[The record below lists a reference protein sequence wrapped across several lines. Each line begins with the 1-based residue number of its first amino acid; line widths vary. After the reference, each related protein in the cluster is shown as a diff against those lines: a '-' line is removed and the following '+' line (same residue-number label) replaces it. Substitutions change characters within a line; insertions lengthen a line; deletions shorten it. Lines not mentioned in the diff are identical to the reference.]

1 MNLFRTGKDRV
12 ALSLCL
18 FWSLM
23 AGWSAPS
30 PVHGDTTHFSALL
43 ATLAPHILPYDSE
56 ADLAPLMQWTEKKR
70 FVLLGEA
77 THGTAEFYLL
87 RAAITRRLILE
98 NNFTVIA
105 LEASYP
111 RTLRLDAYINGA
123 DLSLAQA
130 LTGFRLYPAWMWR
143 NHEFIRLLR
152 WLRQHNAA
160 VTLPAKRVRLFG
172 LDLYGMYDAV
182 SSLKENIFVLDRQ
195 MWQQVTQR
203 LACFDGFGGTA
214 LVYGDIVAQD
224 PTRSCRASVAGL
236 AGDVARMVLPFVE
249 QNPHAAPFAANALQN
264 ARVVET
270 GEEYF
275 RLARQGDADG
285 SWNLRDRFMTDAMET
300 ASWFFDQDTT
310 GAKVVLWAHNSHIGD
325 ISATSMGTAG
335 QTSIGRLTWER
346 FKDLSFL
353 VGFLT
358 AQGTVAASSSWDG
371 EARKMSLAVPPATS
385 LEHLLSRMDTPVF
398 YFHTLA
404 AADLVGALMTPRLQ
418 RFIGVQYYPMEET
431 RYHYSETVVPGQYD
445 AVFFIKNTR
454 AVTPVDTGPG
464 WQ

>member
-1 MNLFRTGKDRV
+1 
-12 ALSLCL
+12 
-18 FWSLM
+18 M
-23 AGWSAPS
+23 AGWSAPPS
-30 PVHGDTTHFSALL
+30 VQGDTTHSSALL
-43 ATLAPHILPYDSE
+43 ATLARHILPYDSE
-56 ADLAPLMQWTEKKR
+56 SDLTALMQWTEKAR

-98 NNFTVIA
+98 KNFTVIA

-123 DLSLAQA
+123 DLSLEDA
-130 LTGFRLYPAWMWR
+130 LMGFRLYPAWMWR
-143 NHEFIRLLR
+143 NQEFIRLLR

-160 VTLPAKRVRLFG
+160 VTEPAKRVHLFG
-172 LDLYGMYDAV
+172 LDLYGMYDAI
-182 SSLKENIFVLDRQ
+182 SGLKENTFVLDRR
-195 MWQQVTQR
+195 MWQQVTRR
-203 LACFDGFGGTA
+203 LSCFDGFGDTA
-214 LVYGDIVAQD
+214 LLYGDTVAQE
-224 PTRSCRASVAGL
+224 PTRSCRANVAGL
-236 AGDVARMVLPFVE
+236 AGDVARMALPFVE

-285 SWNLRDRFMTDAMET
+285 SWNLRDRFMADAMET

-310 GAKVVLWAHNSHIGD
+310 GAKVILWAHNSHVGD
-325 ISATSMGTAG
+325 IAATSMGVAG
-335 QTSIGRLTWER
+335 QVSIGHLAWQR
-346 FKDLSFL
+346 FKDRSFL

-358 AQGTVAASSSWDG
+358 AQGTVAASSSWGG
-371 EARKMSLAVPPATS
+371 EARKMTLAAPPATS

-398 YFHTLA
+398 YFHTQA
-404 AADLVGALMTPRLQ
+404 AADLVDALMTPRLQ
-418 RFIGVQYYPMEET
+418 RFIGVQYYPMEEK
-431 RYHYSETVVPGQYD
+431 RYHYSETVMPGQYD
-445 AVFFIKNTR
+445 AVFFIKNTQ

>member
-1 MNLFRTGKDRV
+1 MNLFLTKKKRA

-23 AGWSAPS
+23 AGWGAPPS
-30 PVHGDTTHFSALL
+30 VRGDTTRSSALI
-43 ATLAPHILPYDSE
+43 APHILPYNSE
-56 ADLAPLMQWTEKKR
+56 PDLADLMRWTEKAR

-98 NNFTVIA
+98 HNFTVIA

-123 DLSLAQA
+123 DLSLDQA
-130 LTGFRLYPAWMWR
+130 LAGFRLYPAWLWR

-152 WLRQHNAA
+152 WLRRHNAA
-160 VTLPAKRVRLFG
+160 VTQPAKKVRLFG
-172 LDLYGMYDAV
+172 LDLYGMYDAI
-182 SSLKENIFVLDRQ
+182 SGLKENIFVLDRR

-203 LACFDGFGGTA
+203 LACFDGFGGSA
-214 LVYGDIVAQD
+214 LAYGDTVAQD

-249 QNPHAAPFAANALQN
+249 QNFHAAPFAASALQN

-285 SWNLRDRFMTDAMET
+285 SWNLRDRFMTDAMEA

-310 GAKVVLWAHNSHIGD
+310 GARVVLWAHNSHVGD
-325 ISATSMGTAG
+325 ISATSMGAAG
-335 QTSIGRLTWER
+335 QTSIGRLAWER
-346 FKDLSFL
+346 FRDRSFL

-358 AQGTVAASSSWDG
+358 ERGTVAASSSWGG
-371 EARKMSLAVPPATS
+371 EARKMSLAAPPATS

-398 YFHTLA
+398 YFHTQA
-404 AADLVGALMTPRLQ
+404 ATGLVDALMTPRLQ

-431 RYHYSETVVPGQYD
+431 RYHYSESVVPGQYD
-445 AVFFIKNTR
+445 AVFFISKTR
-454 AVTPVDTGPG
+454 AVTPLDTGPG